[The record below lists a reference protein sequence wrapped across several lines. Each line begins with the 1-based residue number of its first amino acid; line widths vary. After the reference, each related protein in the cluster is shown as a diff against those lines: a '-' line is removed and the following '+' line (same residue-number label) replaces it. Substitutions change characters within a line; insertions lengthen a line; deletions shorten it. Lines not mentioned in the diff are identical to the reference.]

1 MSNKPTLDNLGPAAR
16 KRALAQIGELEPKR
30 SKVKGKGNPA
40 HWQGK
45 EPAFQKAV
53 EQWLDAM
60 GYAKRRK
67 RDIIGTRGKGGRNGW
82 QIHIQRAQGN
92 PLFLDILLL
101 AHDGRWLEIE
111 IKTAKGV
118 VSEIQGLLL
127 GDKEPCR
134 SLDEVQ
140 RVVWEWPK

>member
-1 MSNKPTLDNLGPAAR
+1 MNKPTLDNLGPAAR
-16 KRALAQIGELEPKR
+16 LRALAQAGELEPKR
-30 SKVKGKGNPA
+30 KVKGKGNPA

-45 EPAFQKAV
+45 EAGFQRVV
-53 EQWLDAM
+53 EQWLVAI
-60 GYAKRRK
+60 GYAKRNK
-67 RDIIGTRGKGGRNGW
+67 RDILGTRGKGGRNGW
-82 QIHIQRAQGN
+82 QIHVQRAQAN
-92 PLFLDILLL
+92 PFLLDILLL
-101 AHDGRWLEIE
+101 DTKENRWLEIE
-111 IKTAKGV
+111 LKTAKGV